1 LINIRGIIKFI
12 KQFLYKHVIIT
23 IIVDDG
29 LKILGPHESYKGRTY
44 SEWIEEWSN
53 LLVSATPDYTSG
65 AEMLFLRG
73 NLDYES
79 DQSGSRFVKPGKF
92 LDKTGN
98 LADTIYKNTALFIP
112 VMTAMFSLNDPYE
125 SIQLLDEEGLR
136 YAVRRDI
143 SEGGKVW
150 LRYKTSKGGYQPVIR
165 NGNVKDYYFETAMFT
180 LRVSKDSP
188 LLGKFESPMDPA
200 EYQTVQ
206 GGYFVILTD
215 LSPGDYRFHFGGFGR
230 GYYYTDAVYDI
241 KVSQDVSRDLPE
253 DVSTTNL
260 SNNKGI
266 IDIQKKTFL
275 HLKTEDDI
283 DNTSPFP

>member
-1 LINIRGIIKFI
+1 LNI
-12 KQFLYKHVIIT
+12 LES
-23 IIVDDG
+23 
-29 LKILGPHESYKGRTY
+29 HESYKGRSY

-65 AEMLFLRG
+65 AGMLFLRG
-73 NLDYES
+73 NLDYET
-79 DQSGSRFVKPGKF
+79 DQSGNRFVKPGNF

-98 LADTIYKNTALFIP
+98 LGETIYRNTALFIP

-150 LRYKTSKGGYQPVIR
+150 LRYKTSKGKYQPVIS
-165 NGNVKDYYFETAMFT
+165 GGSIKDHYFETAMFT
-180 LRVSKDSP
+180 LRVSKESP
-188 LLGKFESPMDPA
+188 LLSKFESPMDPG

-215 LSPGDYRFHFGGFGR
+215 LDPGVYRFHFGGFGR

-241 KVSQDVSRDLPE
+241 KVSQDVSRDLPD
-253 DVSTTNL
+253 DVSTKNL
-260 SNNKGI
+260 SSNENNI
-266 IDIQKKTFL
+266 IIEKKTFL
-275 HLKTEDDI
+275 HLKTEDEI
-283 DNTSPFP
+283 DNASPFP